1 MNKAKS
7 IEASLH
13 KLAASFARSTSNLG
27 LAPISLERRRELT
40 ARIKAKPEVIRS
52 TLAAANAHPGLL
64 GDNLDPRAIAADVD
78 FVEAAEAALGVLE
91 ASLRAVADEIL
102 IRKARAAQASIAIR
116 RTLEA
121 ATHTEGGA
129 GLVLTLSTMKQKRRR
144 PRKPLAEAPAS
155 PPPAELTA
163 QGTGP
168 RLNAVS

>member
-1 MNKAKS
+1 MNKSKS

-64 GDNLDPRAIAADVD
+64 GDNLDP
-78 FVEAAEAALGVLE
+78 
-91 ASLRAVADEIL
+91 
-102 IRKARAAQASIAIR
+102 KAIAIR

-129 GLVLTLSTMKQKRRR
+129 GLVHTLSTMKQKRRR
-144 PRKPLAEAPAS
+144 SPA
-155 PPPAELTA
+155 
-163 QGTGP
+163 GP
-168 RLNAVS
+168 RLVALEPWSAGVPPATGDDAGEPAGRRRTAG